1 MKEDK
6 ETAQQ
11 AAAKA
16 EESCAAENVDKQE
29 ADGAEAAT
37 DAESAEQQAEA
48 SETKEEEGEKAAVEP
63 DPAQEIEKLRAQLAE
78 ENDKYVRLMAE
89 FDNYRRRTAKE
100 RIELIETAG
109 KDVLEGFLP
118 VVDDFERALEALA
131 KTEGAEAA
139 VEGTQLIYNK
149 LTAYLKSKGLTRIE
163 CKGEEFNTDFHEAVA
178 QFPAP
183 SEDMKNKIID
193 VVQQGY
199 MLGGK
204 VVRFA
209 KVVVGI

>member
-11 AAAKA
+11 AAAQA
-16 EESCAAENVDKQE
+16 EEAKAAGTAQETEKQE
-29 ADGAEAAT
+29 AETDSQESVEEAVKDTAEA
-37 DAESAEQQAEA
+37 E
-48 SETKEEEGEKAAVEP
+48 EKAAEEQGLDVEL
-63 DPAQEIEKLRAQLAE
+63 EKLRLQVAE

-100 RIELIETAG
+100 RIELIETAS

-163 CKGEEFNTDFHEAVA
+163 AKGEEFNTDFHEAVA

-183 SEDMKNKIID
+183 SDDMKNKIID